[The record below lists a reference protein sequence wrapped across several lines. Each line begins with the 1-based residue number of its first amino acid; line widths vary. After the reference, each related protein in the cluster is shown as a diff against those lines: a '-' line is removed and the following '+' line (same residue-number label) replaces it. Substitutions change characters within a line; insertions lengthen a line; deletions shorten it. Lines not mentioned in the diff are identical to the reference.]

1 MLYIQYNWL
10 YSLIGIVIYF
20 IMLCISR
27 PDITYK
33 GPKHNNVNK
42 GITLFFFLYTFNSIY
57 GLWEWDTYHIWDA
70 FIFAGQYYN
79 FEIDGYEAVFN
90 WLASITGDN
99 YWLWRFIVWTPACLF
114 MYFSAKRLSLLNRNF
129 LVSLALFGGFL
140 AFTRGMLGHAMLIYG
155 IIIFGCSHIDNK
167 AIGRIIGLI
176 IIVASYF
183 FHKSIYINI
192 IFAVLA
198 LIPFGKNLIKISI
211 PFFPIA
217 VVLASMT
224 VDYILA
230 GEVDVA
236 YGEGVGGI
244 GDRTLDYLEKEKTE
258 LTLYGY
264 IGKAI
269 ELLPVYFTVY
279 YLYNRI
285 HTKKYFS
292 KIKYDSLFKY
302 LYRLT
307 YVAFYISS
315 AYLFTG
321 ASEWISS
328 RFMYMSY
335 FPLVFVL
342 GRVWSIEPKTNIQ
355 LKLIIT
361 LQLLA
366 IAYKYLNQ
374 LKDWYTL

>member
-57 GLWEWDTYHIWDA
+57 GLWEWDTYHIWDD
-70 FIFAGQYYN
+70 FVIAGRYYN
-79 FEIDGYEAVFN
+79 FEILGYEAIYN
-90 WLASITGDN
+90 WIASLTGSN
-99 YWLWRFIVWTPACLF
+99 YWLWRFIIWTPACLF

-140 AFTRGMLGHAMLIYG
+140 AFTRGMLGHAMLIFG

-244 GDRTLDYLEKEKTE
+244 GDRTMDYLEKEKTE

-269 ELLPVYFTVY
+269 ELIPVYFTVY
-279 YLYNRI
+279 YLFDRI

-292 KIKYDSLFKY
+292 KIKYGGLFKY

-307 YVAFYISS
+307 YVALYISS

-321 ASEWISS
+321 ASEWISQ
-328 RFMYMSY
+328 RFMYMSF
-335 FPLVFVL
+335 FPMVFVFGEVL
-342 GRVWSIEPKTNIQ
+342 TTEKNADSKI
-355 LKLIIT
+355 KLIII

-374 LKDWYTL
+374 LKDWYAL